1 MKEYN
6 LDDSTNNELITDTEV
21 INKIS
26 EKYFHY

>member
-26 EKYFHY
+26 EKIF